1 MAILTDVKGNVL
13 CITISRP
20 EVMNALDLE
29 TAEQLKKALIA
40 FRDDS
45 ELQVCI
51 LTGAGDR
58 AFCTGADML
67 KTIGKA
73 VIGGVT
79 TDTKIDTTG
88 LNFGYYGL
96 NIWKPMI
103 AAINGH
109 CLAGGLGLALMCDIR
124 ICSENATFGTV
135 GTSRGIM
142 PGAGQTQ
149 RLPRVIPMSATLE
162 LFFTSK
168 RIDAQ
173 EAYRI
178 GLVSSVVPHIKLM
191 KAAYEMAEAITANAP
206 LAIQACKEACLKG
219 MDLPLAEGIALE
231 VKLGA
236 KLYSTADALE
246 GTTAFREKR
255 RPRFTGK

>member
-1 MAILTDVKGNVL
+1 MAVLTDVRSNVL

-20 EVMNALDLE
+20 EVMNALDPE
-29 TAEQLKKALIA
+29 TAEQLKEALIS
-40 FRDDS
+40 FRNDP
-45 ELQVCI
+45 ELRVCI
-51 LTGAGDR
+51 LTGAGDK
-58 AFCTGADML
+58 AFCTGADMV

-73 VIGGVT
+73 VSGNSNTNSG
-79 TDTKIDTTG
+79 TDMTG
-88 LNFGYYGL
+88 LSHGYYGL

-149 RLPRVIPMSATLE
+149 RLPRVIPMSTALE
-162 LFFTSK
+162 LFFTSR
-168 RIDAQ
+168 RIDAW

-178 GLVSSVVPHIKLM
+178 GLVNRVVPHDELIKT
-191 KAAYEMAEAITANAP
+191 AYEMADAITANAP
-206 LAIQACKEACLKG
+206 LAIQACKEACLRG
-219 MDLPLAEGIALE
+219 IDLSLEEGLMLE

-236 KLYSTADALE
+236 KLFSTTDALE
-246 GTTAFREKR
+246 GTKAFIEKR
-255 RPRFTGK
+255 QARFQGK